1 MSKKWNKIGLLLVVS
16 TTLIM
21 SATLVGCGSQEIT
34 GEVIEAESEN
44 ENSDEIS
51 VFGKVEAIDAEEI
64 YIDFPANIKEVLVEE
79 GQSVKQGQQL
89 MLLDYESYKNNIQIA
104 TVEKKLNQVNTQDS
118 VQEVGAISTE
128 ISALESEKALKKS
141 YLQDSNY
148 QIQTL
153 EAALEVTDAKLKK
166 LKEDYEA
173 EQALVEAGAS
183 AETKLKEMKL
193 EIDALEVEKQNTT
206 KQIQS
211 FKESTQLEVA
221 RLEANIKSKQDEKTQ
236 KQNTNTRAQSKES
249 LSTQK
254 SDLNIENMN
263 TKLDKSYLKENY
275 IVSDLEHAI
284 IDEIACEK
292 GSYIGNNGPSYCMK
306 LLDANSI
313 QIVADVPEEFIQ
325 QINVDQS
332 CQVVPYYNNT
342 LSLEGKVVR
351 IDNRAIKE
359 DGEVIVK
366 VYIELTDKNAE
377 IKPGLSVDVI
387 F

>member
-1 MSKKWNKIGLLLVVS
+1 MSKRWSKIGLLLVASTILIVS
-16 TTLIM
+16 T
-21 SATLVGCGSQEIT
+21 TLVGCGSQDAT

-64 YIDFPANIKEVLVEE
+64 YIDFPANIKEVLVDE
-79 GQSVKQGQQL
+79 GQSVKAGEQL
-89 MLLDYESYKNNIQIA
+89 MLLDYESYKNDIQVA

-118 VQEVGAISTE
+118 IQEVGAISTE
-128 ISALESEKALKKS
+128 ISALENEKALKKS

-166 LKEDYEA
+166 LQEDYET

-211 FKESTQLEVA
+211 FKESTQLEVT

-284 IDEIACEK
+284 VDEIACEK

-325 QINVDQS
+325 QVNVDQS